1 MAYGINMASGVDT
14 LKWSESGVSHIVD
27 PGDHNLHD
35 THKDRLVRMKAVYG
49 KLKKLKIKEQ
59 ELVHELKSV
68 YKRIKT
74 DGVNSEGMR
83 EATKEIDRV
92 TEALLTAT
100 TMIADTG
107 TIEALRDE
115 LSVARTQLA
124 DEEYLSL
131 PEGWDYNPREWYP
144 DKLEARDSEEAE
156 LLRRQDAGDLT
167 PEEAVAIRGR
177 NERLDEIA
185 RGRKALNGEEAGLLR
200 GLDTGDRGGRL
211 DEIAR
216 EREALLKESA
226 APDWL
231 MWKPTRLFTEG
242 RNLGRVIWKY
252 WGQDYNDCGKIEK
265 ASTGVEMYFER
276 FSRSSNPL
284 QSALV
289 DWYEKGELA
298 DRGAHP
304 DDRAAYGDVA
314 GDFFVPDDSDEEAAM
329 EEPPDI
335 TA

>member
-185 RGRKALNGEEAGLLR
+185 R
-200 GLDTGDRGGRL
+200 
-211 DEIAR
+211 